1 MFAINYFGNKK
12 RTIDNVED
20 ERNEMGSQSRI
31 YDYNTG
37 IYARILPSSDGR
49 YSLAEAGRAS
59 AGIFYDLYGF
69 EGLFDDDFD
78 LSSIETDIDNLG
90 SISTEEVNFIIQHG
104 FLEFL
109 MQKGTRL
116 TSEDGFKTILKA
128 ERILKS
134 IEDSGKLTYDDVLQE
149 LQKRLEAKDLSEED
163 KKIIEQIQDVY
174 TNTMF
179 SQIRQGR
186 EFNTLVEERQRKQN
200 GQHTAQEISD
210 DLHEIAR
217 IGSKEDALHELV
229 ETKEKGQNTTYN
241 ILGVGPIS
249 KESIIYCIENNA
261 MPLQN
266 FLDVIREDEDIR
278 QVALKKLAKMS
289 QEDIQFWGYEHIL
302 ADIQE
307 SQKSSV
313 ERN

>member
-1 MFAINYFGNKK
+1 MSNDVFSGSIALDFREKDGEYEIEVEYWDSEGNQGSCSERGESLNDCMTKVYPALVQSML
-12 RTIDNVED
+12 DNVED

-37 IYARILPSSDGR
+37 IYARILPSSDGK
-49 YSLAEAGRAS
+49 YGLAEAGRAS

-90 SISTEEVNFIIQHG
+90 SISTDEVNFIIQHG

-109 MQKGTRL
+109 MQKGTPL

-149 LQKRLEAKDLSEED
+149 LQKRLEAKDITEED
-163 KKIIEQIQDVY
+163 KRIIEGIQDVY
-174 TNTMF
+174 KNTMF
-179 SQIRQGR
+179 SQIRQGH
-186 EFNTLVEERQRKQN
+186 EFNTLLEERKQK

-217 IGSKEDALHELV
+217 TRI
-229 ETKEKGQNTTYN
+229 
-241 ILGVGPIS
+241 
-249 KESIIYCIENNA
+249 
-261 MPLQN
+261 
-266 FLDVIREDEDIR
+266 
-278 QVALKKLAKMS
+278 
-289 QEDIQFWGYEHIL
+289 
-302 ADIQE
+302 
-307 SQKSSV
+307 
-313 ERN
+313 

>member
-12 RTIDNVED
+12 RIIDNVKD

-49 YSLAEAGRAS
+49 YGLAEAGRAS

-69 EGLFDDDFD
+69 EELFDDDFD
-78 LSSIETDIDNLG
+78 LSSIQTDIDNLG
-90 SISTEEVNFIIQHG
+90 SISTDEVNFIIQHG

-109 MQKGTRL
+109 MQKGTPL

-149 LQKRLEAKDLSEED
+149 LQKRLEAKEISEED
-163 KKIIEQIQDVY
+163 KRIIEQIQDVY
-174 TNTMF
+174 KNTMF
-179 SQIRQGR
+179 SQIRQGH
-186 EFNTLVEERQRKQN
+186 EFNTLLEERKQ
-200 GQHTAQEISD
+200 
-210 DLHEIAR
+210 
-217 IGSKEDALHELV
+217 
-229 ETKEKGQNTTYN
+229 KGQNTTYN
-241 ILGVGPIS
+241 ILGVGPMS

-261 MPLQN
+261 MPLQD
-266 FLDVIREDEDIR
+266 FLDVIKEDEDIR
-278 QVALKKLAKMS
+278 QVALKKLAEMS

-307 SQKSSV
+307 SQKSSE

>member
-12 RTIDNVED
+12 RIIDNVED

-37 IYARILPSSDGR
+37 IYTRILPSSDGR
-49 YSLAEAGRAS
+49 YGLAEAGRAS

-69 EGLFDDDFD
+69 EGLFDDEFD

-109 MQKGTRL
+109 MQKGTPL

-149 LQKRLEAKDLSEED
+149 LQKRLEAKDITEED
-163 KKIIEQIQDVY
+163 KRIIEGIQDVY
-174 TNTMF
+174 KNTMF
-179 SQIRQGR
+179 SQIRQGH
-186 EFNTLVEERQRKQN
+186 EFNTLLEERKQK

-217 IGSKEDALHELV
+217 TGSKEDALHELV
-229 ETKEKGQNTTYN
+229 ETKEKRQNTTYN
-241 ILGVGPIS
+241 ILGVGPMS

-261 MPLQN
+261 MPLQD
-266 FLDVIREDEDIR
+266 FLDVIKEDEDIR
-278 QVALKKLAKMS
+278 QVALKKLAEMS

-307 SQKSSV
+307 SQKSSE